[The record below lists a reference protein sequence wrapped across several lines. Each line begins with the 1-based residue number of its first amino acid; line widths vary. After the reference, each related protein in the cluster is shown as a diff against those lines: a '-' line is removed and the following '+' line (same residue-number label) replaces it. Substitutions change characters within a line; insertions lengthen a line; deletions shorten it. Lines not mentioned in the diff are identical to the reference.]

1 MKTTFKIL
9 YIYIILTFLYSTA
22 NAQYI
27 LKEADKQFDMY
38 NYAKAVKLYTQAYQ
52 QKNTLHSSS
61 RLAESYRLLRDYKQA
76 ESWYGLLQGMKGAKP
91 EITLWYA
98 KMLSFNGKYSEAK
111 SNFEKYEKL
120 LKEVLPE
127 ELKQIK
133 IWKSSCDS
141 AIKWM
146 KSPKPVTVLNEAT
159 LNSPKADFGAVDYQ
173 NSIVFT
179 SDRGYTDPI
188 GNKVAAPFLKFDKIR
203 KYPNKK
209 IYGATGNAYLKIYQ
223 KEIEADSISIFH
235 LNFNGDYHIGTPVF
249 NAAGDEVYF
258 TSTRTLHKFEDIV
271 KGEKINVEIF
281 SSKKINGEWTD
292 AVPFRYNKVQKWS
305 VGDPFLS
312 PDAKTLYFVSN
323 MPGGKGGTDIYYCKR
338 NDNGEWQDAI
348 NFEVLNTPGNER
360 SIALDSRYHYFS
372 TDGLISMG
380 GLDIYRARI
389 KDGVVSKLENLGFPI
404 NSSQD
409 DFAYSLTSTKKRF
422 LSSNRE
428 GGLGNDDIYS
438 YIDTEKIRVPL
449 DIQILDKET
458 NQPLANAVITITDSN
473 GKPIKIQTDENGKFN
488 IYLDENSDYNLLV
501 DKTNYISES
510 TKISTQGIDIDG
522 KLNFDLALNKIVIEK
537 PIVLE
542 NIYYDFNKAKI
553 KPSSFATLNK
563 LVEMLKDNPT
573 LWVELS
579 AHTDNQGDDK
589 YNQWLSEMRAK
600 SAVFYIVKNGIDVS
614 RIKSKGYGE
623 SMPIEKCNTC
633 TIKQNQ
639 LNRRTEFKIVKQ

>member
-1 MKTTFKIL
+1 
-9 YIYIILTFLYSTA
+9 
-22 NAQYI
+22 
-27 LKEADKQFDMY
+27 
-38 NYAKAVKLYTQAYQ
+38 
-52 QKNTLHSSS
+52 
-61 RLAESYRLLRDYKQA
+61 
-76 ESWYGLLQGMKGAKP
+76 
-91 EITLWYA
+91 
-98 KMLSFNGKYSEAK
+98 
-111 SNFEKYEKL
+111 
-120 LKEVLPE
+120 
-127 ELKQIK
+127 
-133 IWKSSCDS
+133 
-141 AIKWM
+141 
-146 KSPKPVTVLNEAT
+146 
-159 LNSPKADFGAVDYQ
+159 
-173 NSIVFT
+173 
-179 SDRGYTDPI
+179 
-188 GNKVAAPFLKFDKIR
+188 
-203 KYPNKK
+203 
-209 IYGATGNAYLKIYQ
+209 
-223 KEIEADSISIFH
+223 
-235 LNFNGDYHIGTPVF
+235 
-249 NAAGDEVYF
+249 
-258 TSTRTLHKFEDIV
+258 
-271 KGEKINVEIF
+271 
-281 SSKKINGEWTD
+281 
-292 AVPFRYNKVQKWS
+292 
-305 VGDPFLS
+305 
-312 PDAKTLYFVSN
+312 
-323 MPGGKGGTDIYYCKR
+323 
-338 NDNGEWQDAI
+338 
-348 NFEVLNTPGNER
+348 
-360 SIALDSRYHYFS
+360 
-372 TDGLISMG
+372 MG

-389 KDGVVSKLENLGFPI
+389 KDGVISKLENLGFPI